1 MQKMAKSTSPPPN
14 GSGLWTDRKSQT
26 DWRPTSGPRIA
37 KKLTRSAAFIHRGDE
52 CGLDAFYADAIEL
65 KKLYPQY
72 AKFINR
78 AITTI
83 QNPDSKYILDRIEW
97 MVERNADP
105 SEFYKIPLKD

>member
-1 MQKMAKSTSPPPN
+1 M
-14 GSGLWTDRKSQT
+14 GSWIGRKNQT
-26 DWRPTSGPRIA
+26 DWKPTSGPHIA
-37 KKLTRSAAFIHRGDE
+37 KKLTRLASFIHKGDE
-52 CGLDAFYADAIEL
+52 SGLDGFYADALEL

-72 AKFINR
+72 EKFINR

-97 MVERNADP
+97 MVQRNAHP